1 MATEV
6 RLWEVDGRELRV
18 SSPDKPYFPDLGVN
32 KLGVLEYFQTVGP
45 GVLAALRDRPTA
57 MERWPGGVRAD
68 TVVATR
74 ADGRGE
80 AFYQKRA
87 PANTPD
93 WVQLVEVTFPSGRTA
108 VEVAP
113 ADLATILWM
122 VNLGT
127 LRFHPWPVR
136 AVDPDAVDQ
145 LRIDLDP
152 QPGAGFEITVRA
164 ALELRNVL
172 AEAGLTGF
180 CKTSGGRG
188 VHVFAPIQPC
198 GFTDARHAAIAVG
211 RELARRLPAEVTV
224 NWWKEERGP
233 RVFVDFNQMARD
245 RLMTSAYSI
254 RPTPLGRVSAPLE
267 WDELP
272 DADPADFTILT
283 MPARFAGRGD
293 PWAGMDATPPGSP
306 ATLLEWYDRDAAA
319 GEGELPYPPEY
330 PKMPGEP
337 PRVQPSKKNPANWK
351 E

>member
-1 MATEV
+1 MATPVET
-6 RLWEVDGRELRV
+6 LDIDGREVRV
-18 SSPDKPYFPDLGVN
+18 TSPDKPYFAHLGVN
-32 KLGVLEYFQTVGP
+32 KRGVVEYFRSVGA
-45 GVLAALRDRPTA
+45 GVLAALRDRPTT
-57 MERWPGGVRAD
+57 MERWPGGVREGV
-68 TVVATR
+68 VVATR

-87 PANTPD
+87 PANTPE
-93 WVQLVEVTFPSGRTA
+93 WVQRVEVRFPSGRTA

-136 AVDPDAVDQ
+136 ARAPEAVDQ

-152 QPGAGFEITVRA
+152 QPGVGFGMAVRA
-164 ALELRNVL
+164 ALELREVL
-172 AEAGLTGF
+172 AEVGLRGF

-188 VHVFAPIQPC
+188 VHVFAPVEPC
-198 GFTDARHAAIAVG
+198 DFIDARHAAIAVG

-224 NWWKEERGP
+224 NWWKEERGE

-254 RPTPLGRVSAPLE
+254 RPTPRGLVSAPLE

-272 DADPADFTILT
+272 DADPADFTIDT
-283 MPARFAGRGD
+283 MPARFADRGD
-293 PWAGMDATPPGSP
+293 PWAVMDDTPPGSL
-306 ATLLEWYDRDAAA
+306 AAVLQWYDRDAAE
-319 GEGELPYPPEY
+319 GDGELPYPPEY

-337 PRVQPSKKNPANWK
+337 PRVQPSKKNPDNWK
-351 E
+351 D

>member
-1 MATEV
+1 MAVPATEI
-6 RLWEVDGRELRV
+6 EVDGRVVRV
-18 SSPDKPYFPDLGVN
+18 SNPDKPYFAELGLT
-32 KLGVLEYFQTVGP
+32 KLDVVEYFRSVGP
-45 GVLAALRDRPTA
+45 GILAALRDRPTA
-57 MERWPGGVRAD
+57 MERWPGGVRED
-68 TVVATR
+68 VVVATR

-93 WVQLVEVTFPSGRTA
+93 WVQTAEVTFPSGRKA

-113 ADLATILWM
+113 ADVATILWM

-127 LRFHPWPVR
+127 VRFHPWPVR
-136 AVDPDAVDQ
+136 AAAPDAVDQ

-152 QPGAGFEITVRA
+152 QPGVDFASAVTA
-164 ALELRNVL
+164 ALELREVL
-172 AEAGLTGF
+172 TAAGLTGF

-188 VHVFAPIQPC
+188 VHVFAPIEPAD
-198 GFTDARHAAIAVG
+198 FIEARHATIALG
-211 RELARRLPAEVTV
+211 RELARRLPEQVTV
-224 NWWKEERGP
+224 NWWKEERGE

-254 RPTPLGRVSAPLE
+254 RPTPRGLVSAPLE
-267 WDELP
+267 WAELTEVSP
-272 DADPADFTILT
+272 SDFSVVT
-283 MPARFAGRGD
+283 MPARFGERGD
-293 PWAGMDATPPGSP
+293 PWAALDHTTPGSL
-306 ATLLEWYDRDAAA
+306 ATALEWYARDEAD

-337 PRVQPSKKNPANWK
+337 PRVQPSKKNPANW